1 MQRTLVCL
9 LPGTMLIL
17 KGYEEMASLV
27 AAFGI
32 TGPESC
38 LGSTVEL
45 ALVAGA
51 WVSCLE
57 RVWAH
62 LPPTVRWDRCSH
74 LRQIEELSLGSRQW
88 DSWPH
93 PSLATAL
100 RRVGFVPHLGSIVE
114 LALVPWVRA
123 REQ

>member
-38 LGSTVEL
+38 LGSIVEL

-57 RVWAH
+57 SVWAQE
-62 LPPTVRWDRCSH
+62 RCSH